1 MARLILLDQ
10 LRLTVLIPKSLPEP
24 QARQV
29 SRLVNSARFRH
40 ELLQAVRTVFG
51 QHPEL
56 ARARV
61 QLSG

>member
-10 LRLTVLIPKSLPEP
+10 LRLTILIPGGLPDQ

-29 SRLVNSARFRH
+29 SRLVNSARFRQ
-40 ELLQAVRTVFG
+40 ELLRGIRAVFR

-56 ARARV
+56 AQTRV
-61 QLSG
+61 RLSG